1 MRVLQN
7 MMQGMDGGQVGQ
19 VVVDVTKLKIPLGDD
34 DEKGKQKESDEN
46 GQRESGNEEAD
57 AGEDDNSGDE
67 EKEKTTAKHGDL

>member
-7 MMQGMDGGQVGQ
+7 MMQGMEGGQVGQ
-19 VVVDVTKLKIPLGDD
+19 VVVDVTKIKIPLGDD
-34 DEKGKQKESDEN
+34 DEKGKHESDEN

-67 EKEKTTAKHGDL
+67 EKEKTTAKHGEL